1 MSHQSSENLRK
12 SLHIAFGLGA
22 FTLRWI
28 PWWLA
33 AIAALA
39 AVLANWLLLHRI
51 VGTRVSRHERGYDA
65 GIILY
70 PVAVLALIL
79 IFRDQLALAGVVW
92 TTLAFGD
99 GFATLI
105 GKLSV
110 PPPTSAASAAAV
122 RGPTLPWNHDKS
134 WGGFI
139 AFLLAGTAAS
149 AALSAWLGGP
159 PVRFVFAA
167 VVIAAIVETLR
178 LGVDDNITVPFAA
191 AVTLAVLAIEPMGGY
206 VLPPRAHVWLAIH
219 TALAIAGWLL
229 RTVDLSGFLGGWALG
244 AIILLGAGWPLYIS
258 LLTFFV
264 IGTLTTKIGFRRKQ
278 GRGLEQERGGRRRF
292 SHAFA
297 NVGVA
302 AICAIAVS
310 RATRAD
316 THIEL
321 IPLFMG
327 IASLATAAADTAATE
342 IGKLIG
348 RRAFLPLSFRRVETG
363 TEVAVSL
370 EGTLAGIVAGAIV
383 AMVGTTLTSLVWPV
397 PYRTRMIVL
406 VTVCAFVGSYLESIA
421 GSWNRRAGSPVPNG
435 VLNFFNTAA
444 GALLLFFAWPIT
456 T

>member
-33 AIAALA
+33 AIAALT

-105 GKLSV
+105 GKVV
-110 PPPTSAASAAAV
+110 PIRS
-122 RGPTLPWNHDKS
+122 LPWNHDKS

-139 AFLLAGTAAS
+139 TFLLAGSAAS

-159 PVRFVFAA
+159 PVRFVVAAVAIAA
-167 VVIAAIVETLR
+167 VVETLSLR
-178 LGVDDNITVPFAA
+178 VDDNITVPFAA

-244 AIILLGAGWPLYIS
+244 AIILLGAGWPLYIA

-264 IGTLTTKIGFRRKQ
+264 IGTLTTKIGFRNKQ
-278 GRGLEQERGGRRRF
+278 GRGLEQERGGRRGF

-327 IASLATAAADTAATE
+327 IASLATAAADTTASE
-342 IGKLIG
+342 VGKLIG

-363 TEVAVSL
+363 TEGAVSL

-383 AMVGTTLTSLVWPV
+383 AMVGTTMTSLVWPV
-397 PYRTRMIVL
+397 PYRTRVIVL

-444 GALLLFFAWPIT
+444 GALLLFLAWPIT
-456 T
+456 I

>member
-33 AIAALA
+33 AIVALA
-39 AVLANWLLLHRI
+39 AVFGNWLLLHRI
-51 VGTRVSRHERGYDA
+51 FGRRVSRSERGYDA

-70 PVAVLALIL
+70 PIAVLALIL
-79 IFRDQLALAGVVW
+79 VFRDQLALAGVAW

-99 GFATLI
+99 GFATLL
-105 GKLSV
+105 GKAL
-110 PPPTSAASAAAV
+110 PIRP
-122 RGPTLPWNHDKS
+122 LPWSRDKS
-134 WGGFI
+134 LGGLI
-139 AFLLAGTAAS
+139 AFLVAGS
-149 AALSAWLGGP
+149 AAGATLSAWLGGP
-159 PVRFVFAA
+159 PLRFVFAA
-167 VVIAAIVETLR
+167 VAIAAIVETLDLR
-178 LGVDDNITVPFAA
+178 VDDNITVPFAA

-229 RTVDLSGFLGGWALG
+229 HTVDLSGFLGGWALG
-244 AIILLGAGWPLYIS
+244 AIILLGAGWPLYIA
-258 LLTFFV
+258 LLTFF
-264 IGTLTTKIGFRRKQ
+264 ILGTLTTKLGFRDKQ
-278 GRGLEQERGGRRRF
+278 SRGLEQERGGRRGF

-310 RATRAD
+310 RATRGD
-316 THIEL
+316 THIEM

-327 IASLATAAADTAATE
+327 IASLATAAADTTATE
-342 IGKLIG
+342 IGKLFG
-348 RRAFLPLSFRRVETG
+348 RRTFLPLSFRRVEPG
-363 TEVAVSL
+363 TEGAISV

-383 AMVGTTLTSLVWPV
+383 AMVGTTMTSLVWPV
-397 PYRTRMIVL
+397 AYRTRVIVL
-406 VTVCAFVGSYLESIA
+406 ITVCAFLGSYLESIA

-444 GALLLFFAWPIT
+444 GALLLLIAWPIV
-456 T
+456 